1 MNIQRFLTRKIM
13 SLRTELPVWRFS
25 IQGRD
30 PKAAL
35 FDRLPPMEGALP
47 PANSDIVIF
56 CGADKGYVR
65 RFALPFAVSLAAAS
79 PSAAFHL
86 HMFGEP
92 DEEARALAGR
102 IGEMLGASRFSLSHE
117 LSDLSGMTRRRQ
129 IMYFEVVRF
138 ARLLEIAERV
148 KVPLLAMDID
158 VLFLKKVGDLQALC
172 AGADVAITL
181 RPREYNPAKKVRAA
195 VVYFAATE
203 KARTF
208 LRQAVRRML
217 IGLFDGPEDEYPDQR
232 SLARTIDG
240 AKDIRLTGLPESAL
254 SSESEDAIVFSGRGE
269 VKEKI
274 LPAVFARRFEA
285 AEKTKELEG

>member
-1 MNIQRFLTRKIM
+1 MNIRRFFTRKIM
-13 SLRTELPVWRFS
+13 SLRTELPLWRFALLRP
-25 IQGRD
+25 GG
-30 PKAAL
+30 KMAL
-35 FDRLPPMEGALP
+35 FDRLPRMDGALP
-47 PANSDIVIF
+47 SERSDLVVF
-56 CGADKGYVR
+56 CGADKGYVK
-65 RFALPFAVSLAAAS
+65 RFVLPFAVSLAAAS
-79 PSAAFHL
+79 RSAAFHL

-102 IGEMLGASRFSLSHE
+102 IGEILGATRFSMSHE
-117 LSDLSGMTRRRQ
+117 LCDLSGKTRRRQ

-158 VLFLKKVGDLQALC
+158 VLFLKKVSDLQELC
-172 AGADVAITL
+172 AGADIAITL

-203 KARTF
+203 KARAF
-208 LRQAVRRML
+208 LRRAVTRML
-217 IGLFDGPEDEYPDQR
+217 IGLFHGPEDEYPDQR
-232 SLARTIDG
+232 SLARTIDR

-254 SSESEDAIVFSGRGE
+254 SSESEDAIIFSGRGE

-274 LPAVFARRFEA
+274 LPAVFARRFA
-285 AEKTKELEG
+285 SDID

>member
-1 MNIQRFLTRKIM
+1 MNIHRFLTRKIM
-13 SLRTELPVWRFS
+13 SMRTELPLWRFAVLR
-25 IQGRD
+25 RD
-30 PKAAL
+30 PKVEL
-35 FDRLPPMEGALP
+35 FDQLPRMEGAMP
-47 PANSDIVIF
+47 SEHSDIIVF
-56 CGADKGYVR
+56 CGADNGYVK

-92 DEEARALAGR
+92 DEDARGLAGR
-102 IGEMLGASRFSLSHE
+102 IGAMLGASRFSISHE
-117 LSDLSGMTRRRQ
+117 SCDLSGETRRRQ

-148 KVPLLAMDID
+148 HVPLLAMDID
-158 VLFLKKVGDLQALC
+158 VLFLKKVNDLQALC

-208 LRQAVRRML
+208 LRRAVTRML